1 MYIAGMRAKI
11 LFQKHI
17 VKADSIGNR
26 LNEWENFYSC
36 WASVKTSGRAANEN
50 ENAAQT
56 IQQSRLDFT
65 VRYCE
70 KVSEITS
77 TEYRIFFNGRIYD
90 IEAVDVMKFEKK
102 CLKFTA
108 VLVNR

>member
-1 MYIAGMRAKI
+1 MNIAGMRAKI
-11 LFQKHI
+11 LFQRHI
-17 VKADSIGNR
+17 VKVDSIGNR

-36 WASVKTSGRAANEN
+36 WASVKTSGRTAVEN
-50 ENAAQT
+50 EDDVQT
-56 IQQSRLDFT
+56 VEQKRFDFT